1 VQWFTVFKSWTPWE
15 RSLRFKHSATSAAKV
30 LQDFFGS
37 DEVTADVMYPPIFG
51 MTRHWHS
58 FSEISKET
66 NNARVWGGIHTRHA
80 CTDGAEL
87 GRQVAEYCLANY
99 MKPVN

>member
-1 VQWFTVFKSWTPWE
+1 
-15 RSLRFKHSATSAAKV
+15 
-30 LQDFFGS
+30 
-37 DEVTADVMYPPIFG
+37 M
-51 MTRHWHS
+51 
-58 FSEISKET
+58 
-66 NNARVWGGIHTRHA
+66 RVWGGIHTRHA

>member
-1 VQWFTVFKSWTPWE
+1 
-15 RSLRFKHSATSAAKV
+15 
-30 LQDFFGS
+30 
-37 DEVTADVMYPPIFG
+37 MYPPIFG

-66 NNARVWGGIHTRHA
+66 NDPRVWGGIHTRHA

-87 GRQVAEYCLANY
+87 GRQVAEYCLAN
-99 MKPVN
+99 

>member
-1 VQWFTVFKSWTPWE
+1 MHASTSGLPAGHCAF
-15 RSLRFKHSATSAAKV
+15 SASAAKV

-37 DEVTADVMYPPIFG
+37 DEVTR
-51 MTRHWHS
+51 MTSCIRRYSHDPS
-58 FSEISKET
+58 LAFLLGNQQGN

>member
-1 VQWFTVFKSWTPWE
+1 MHASTSGLPS
-15 RSLRFKHSATSAAKV
+15 RSLCIQRLSSKGPAG
-30 LQDFFGS
+30 LFGS

-58 FSEISKET
+58 FSEISDET
-66 NNARVWGGIHTRHA
+66 DNARVWGGIHTRHA

-87 GRQVAEYCLANY
+87 AVQVAECCLANY

>member
-1 VQWFTVFKSWTPWE
+1 MRACGAE
-15 RSLRFKHSATSAAKV
+15 
-30 LQDFFGS
+30 
-37 DEVTADVMYPPIFG
+37 Y
-51 MTRHWHS
+51 
-58 FSEISKET
+58 
-66 NNARVWGGIHTRHA
+66 TRHA